1 MNQNLKTPL
10 LYVDDE
16 QVNLLAFRANFR
28 REYKVYTA
36 TSGEAGKKL
45 IEEHNI
51 KIVVADQRMPE
62 MTGVEFFE
70 WIRKD
75 HPDTIRILLT
85 GFTDISAV
93 IDSINKGQIYS
104 YITKP
109 WDEAH
114 LRQTFA
120 SGIEQSYRNSYNRN
134 IEERYNHLFE
144 QSSDAVITLDQNSKI
159 IKANQSA
166 INLFDYSL
174 EEIRTI
180 KLENLI
186 KDINAPADLLKASGK
201 MDQVIY
207 NKFQKSLTC
216 ELSVASISVNENS
229 GEVIHVIL
237 KKV

>member
-1 MNQNLKTPL
+1 MKQALKIPL
-10 LYVDDE
+10 LYIDDE

-28 REYKVYTA
+28 RDYEVYTA

-45 IEEHNI
+45 IEDHNI
-51 KIVVADQRMPE
+51 KIVVADQRMPK

-70 WIRKD
+70 WIQKD

-93 IDSINKGQIYS
+93 IDSINKGKIYS

-109 WDEAH
+109 WDEAQ
-114 LRQTFA
+114 LRQTFEG
-120 SGIEQSYRNSYNRN
+120 GIEQSYRNAYNRN

-144 QSSDAVITLDQNSKI
+144 QSSDAVITVDQNSNI
-159 IKANQSA
+159 IKANQAA
-166 INLFDYSL
+166 IILFDYKL
-174 EEIRTI
+174 EEIVTM
-180 KLENLI
+180 KLEDLI
-186 KDINAPADLLKASGK
+186 KDINAPAELLKVSGK

-216 ELSVASISVNENS
+216 KVSVAPINANGDSE
-229 GEVIHVIL
+229 EVIHVIL
-237 KKV
+237 KKS